1 MRSAVAVKG
10 DPPRPTRAVSG
21 APGARRSGSIALL
34 LAIAIVAIGVGIGA
48 APFVP
53 AGSASSRA
61 SGSTHGPV
69 VADTVTAAQVA
80 LGDRIFHGKE
90 GGAICATC
98 HGANAKG
105 APGMGPD
112 LTDAK
117 WLHGDGGLEFLRTII
132 TSGVTKPR
140 ESGVVMPPFGGTPLQ
155 PAQVE
160 AVAAYI
166 WSLSHK
172 SG

>member
-1 MRSAVAVKG
+1 MIVGIKSCIDASTR
-10 DPPRPTRAVSG
+10 RQPTPAARRT
-21 APGARRSGSIALL
+21 RRSGSIEPM
-34 LAIAIVAIGVGIGA
+34 LAIAIVAIGVGIGV
-48 APFVP
+48 APFASVGS
-53 AGSASSRA
+53 AGSRMTGRTA
-61 SGSTHGPV
+61 GPV

-80 LGDRIFHGKE
+80 LGDSIFHGKV

-112 LTDAK
+112 LTDTK
-117 WLHGDGGLEFLRTII
+117 WLHGDGGLAFLRTIV
-132 TSGVTKPR
+132 TSGVTQPK
-140 ESGVVMPPFGGTPLQ
+140 EGGVVMPPFGGTPLK